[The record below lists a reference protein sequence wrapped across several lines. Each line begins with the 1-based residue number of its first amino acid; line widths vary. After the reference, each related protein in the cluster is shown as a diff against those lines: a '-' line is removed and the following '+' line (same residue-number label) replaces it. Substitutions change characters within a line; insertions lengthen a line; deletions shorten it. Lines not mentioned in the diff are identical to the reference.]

1 MPSKKESLM
10 VQAVF
15 AFAQGCG
22 SVGIDDAAS
31 EWFHDRY
38 FPWIDHKKK
47 STGKSP
53 QDVWAIHGKDFVG
66 KFQAIGKM
74 AASGG
79 KTIDQTTLEKSA
91 TSVEQDSDCPYCPI
105 KE

>member
-1 MPSKKESLM
+1 MPSKKEALM

-22 SVGIDDAAS
+22 NVGIDETAS
-31 EWFHDRY
+31 ESFHNRY
-38 FPWIDHKKK
+38 FPWIDKEKK

-53 QDVWAIHGKDFVG
+53 QEVWDTYGKDFMAR
-66 KFQAIGKM
+66 FQEIGKR

-79 KTIDQTTLEKSA
+79 KTIDGATLEKSA
-91 TSVEQDSDCPYCPI
+91 LSVEQESDCPYCPI

>member
-1 MPSKKESLM
+1 MPSKKEALM

-22 SVGIDDAAS
+22 SVGIDDTAS
-31 EWFHDRY
+31 QWFHDRY
-38 FPWIDHKKK
+38 FSWIDKKK
-47 STGKSP
+47 EKPGKSP
-53 QDVWAIHGKDFVG
+53 QEVWDTYGKDFAG
-66 KFQAIGKM
+66 KFQEIGKR

-79 KTIDQTTLEKSA
+79 KTIDKDTLAKSA
-91 TSVEQDSDCPYCPI
+91 TSVEQESDCPYCPI

>member
-1 MPSKKESLM
+1 MPSKKEALM
-10 VQAVF
+10 VRAVF

-22 SVGIDDAAS
+22 GVGIDDTAS

-38 FPWIDHKKK
+38 FPWIDKKK
-47 STGKSP
+47 KTGKSP
-53 QDVWAIHGKDFVG
+53 QEVWADHGKDFMER
-66 KFQAIGKM
+66 FQKIGKN

-79 KTIDQTTLEKSA
+79 TTIDKDTLEKSA
-91 TSVEQDSDCPYCPI
+91 LSVEQESDCPYCPI